1 MKAPRI
7 NSKGLNTSCVMGFC
21 NTLNEIL
28 TKEKPTHIAVA
39 FDHGKTFRHE
49 AFPAYKAQREETPE
63 DIKLSVPIIKN
74 ILEAYH
80 IPILQVDGFEADD
93 IIGTVA
99 LKAGEMGIETYMLTP
114 GYFARLRNEYLYL
127 SHKFSLQPMDYK
139 LWRFLRLRPQ
149 NFPHIRISQLANLYY
164 NRRAGLSQLLEASTV
179 KEAKKVLATSVT
191 GYWETHYTFGSTSI
205 RNEKHLSPFSLNLLI
220 INTVVPILFAYGRH
234 RGEEKYCDR
243 AFDFLEELKAENNH
257 IVRMWQQCGLEVE
270 NAGDSQALIQLKKE
284 YCDKKECLRCR
295 IGYEYLKR

>member
-1 MKAPRI
+1 MGQA
-7 NSKGLNTSCVMGFC
+7 GLLELNTIPEKYQKDA
-21 NTLNEIL
+21 LN
-28 TKEKPTHIAVA
+28 
-39 FDHGKTFRHE
+39 D
-49 AFPAYKAQREETPE
+49 
-63 DIKLSVPIIKN
+63 
-74 ILEAYH
+74 
-80 IPILQVDGFEADD
+80 
-93 IIGTVA
+93 
-99 LKAGEMGIETYMLTP
+99 

-220 INTVVPILFAYGRH
+220 INTVVPILFASVSYTH
-234 RGEEKYCDR
+234 
-243 AFDFLEELKAENNH
+243 LTLPT
-257 IVRMWQQCGLEVE
+257 ILLV
-270 NAGDSQALIQLKKE
+270 
-284 YCDKKECLRCR
+284 
-295 IGYEYLKR
+295 